1 MYFFMNQY
9 QTKIKELE
17 DKVNFYH
24 ESAIS
29 AYDSRDRVKNELDEV
44 KSVLCSILSSVDM
57 DINKISFCNT
67 SEIIDNI
74 EKHHRKKILSELKF
88 PVFLRK
94 MWSGGEVQKWI
105 DNMIKKEE
113 EEK

>member
-1 MYFFMNQY
+1 MNQY
-9 QTKIKELE
+9 QYQAKIKELE

-29 AYDSRDRVKNELDEV
+29 AYDSRDRVKKELDETRTALC
-44 KSVLCSILSSVDM
+44 SVLRSVDM
-57 DINKISFCNT
+57 DVNKTSFCNT
-67 SEIIDNI
+67 YEIIDNI

-88 PVFLRK
+88 PVCLRK